1 MYAVFNS
8 GGRQYRVEPGDQLTI
23 EKIGT
28 GVGEGV
34 SFDQV
39 LLVRDGEQVHVGAP
53 YVEGAA
59 VEATVLSQAR
69 ARKLLVFKFKR
80 RKNYKRLNGHRQQQ
94 TRIRIDAI
102 QMS

>member
-8 GGRQYRVEPGDQLTI
+8 GGRQYRVEPGDQLNI

-34 SFDQV
+34 SFDKV
-39 LLVRDGEQVHVGAP
+39 LLVRDGEQVHVGIP

-80 RKNYKRLNGHRQQQ
+80 RKNYKRLKGHRQQQ